1 MIREKFQR
9 SGSNSMKLRDLSLFL
24 YASLGIFMNFFVA
37 LVNVDIYHEGDKF
50 PSLVVMSD
58 GGMIFRD
65 VNNIYGF
72 FQTLF
77 QLPLIEFFGAQL
89 IVSRLAGYVVK
100 LLVTIAFVYLLT
112 SFTNT
117 RLAIFAGATWLVI
130 TPAWTNLLSE
140 KFTNG
145 FAWPTHYGV
154 LFLLLS
160 ILLYPRKDS
169 LSSIRRSLF
178 FLSSFSLAVAWS
190 ARLEFVASWIACLVI
205 LSIQFRRKVISRTEL
220 VAWISGGT
228 TFFVISL
235 TWLLH
240 NGALW
245 GWYEQTILAWFS
257 NPPAQPKMTVV
268 WFGMN
273 LFSFFGIAA
282 LGLLCLFVFFR
293 MGDRKIL
300 SSLISVS
307 LILTFIALGN
317 NLKDFKFSSYHPGA
331 WYFEMSNRGLLS
343 FVNVFFAFG
352 LFSSCIVIYNFVLR
366 RNSYQNAEQII
377 LISALNIS
385 LLAMLHIV
393 NADYL
398 HMFIFTYVVS
408 SVWLFSQ
415 VKFLNSAAQRKF
427 YNSIIASVS
436 VFAILAIYSFAQSAV
451 RPTFPYATQ
460 ILSGLRDQSESSR
473 DSIDLTMA
481 TVAKYSSKGI
491 WSFCISGLPTV
502 ATGSY
507 ASMDKWLWN
516 LQPEPWMLK
525 RWAKVEAGDFMY
537 VCSLSP
543 GEQLILTRNL
553 SLGNV
558 VFVDEGDGF
567 EIYQAK
573 QKLQ

>member
-1 MIREKFQR
+1 MIREKFQL

-24 YASLGIFMNFFVA
+24 YASLGIIMNFFVA

-50 PSLVVMSD
+50 PSLVVMSN

-72 FQTLF
+72 FQTLI

-89 IVSRLAGYVVK
+89 IVSRLAGFVVK
-100 LLVTIAFVYLLT
+100 LLIVIAFVYLLT
-112 SFTNT
+112 SFTNM
-117 RLAIFAGATWLVI
+117 RLAIFCGATWLVI

-160 ILLYPRKDS
+160 ILLYPRRDS
-169 LSSIRRSLF
+169 LSSVRRGLF
-178 FLSSFSLAVAWS
+178 FLSSFSLAIAWS
-190 ARLEFVASWIACLVI
+190 ARLEFAASWIACLVI
-205 LSIQFRRKVISRTEL
+205 LSIQFRRKVVSRTEL
-220 VAWISGGT
+220 VAWISGGA
-228 TFFVISL
+228 TFFVMSL

-257 NPPAQPKMTVV
+257 NPPAQPKMTVI

-282 LGLLCLFVFFR
+282 LGLLCSFVFFR

-300 SSLISVS
+300 SFLISVC
-307 LILTFIALGN
+307 LILIFIALGN
-317 NLKDFKFSSYHPGA
+317 SLRDFKVSSYHPGA
-331 WYFEMSNRGLLS
+331 WFFEMSNRGLLS
-343 FVNVFFAFG
+343 FVNVFFALG
-352 LFSSCIVIYNFVLR
+352 LFSSCVVIYNFVLR
-366 RNSYQNAEQII
+366 KNSHQNAEQII
-377 LISALNIS
+377 LISSLNIS

-408 SVWLFSQ
+408 SVWLLRQ
-415 VKFLNSAAQRKF
+415 MKYPNSATQRKF
-427 YNSIIASVS
+427 CNSIISSVT
-436 VFAILAIYSFAQSAV
+436 VFAILAIYSFAQTAV
-451 RPTFPYATQ
+451 KPTFPYGTQ
-460 ILSGLRDQSESSR
+460 ILSGLNDQSESSR
-473 DSIDLTMA
+473 DSIDRTMA

-525 RWAKVEAGDFMY
+525 RWTKVEAGDFMY

-558 VFVDEGDGF
+558 VLVDEGDGF
-567 EIYQAK
+567 AIYQAK

>member
-220 VAWISGGT
+220 VAWISGWT

-245 GWYEQTILAWFS
+245 GW
-257 NPPAQPKMTVV
+257 
-268 WFGMN
+268 
-273 LFSFFGIAA
+273 
-282 LGLLCLFVFFR
+282 
-293 MGDRKIL
+293 
-300 SSLISVS
+300 
-307 LILTFIALGN
+307 
-317 NLKDFKFSSYHPGA
+317 
-331 WYFEMSNRGLLS
+331 
-343 FVNVFFAFG
+343 
-352 LFSSCIVIYNFVLR
+352 
-366 RNSYQNAEQII
+366 
-377 LISALNIS
+377 
-385 LLAMLHIV
+385 
-393 NADYL
+393 
-398 HMFIFTYVVS
+398 
-408 SVWLFSQ
+408 
-415 VKFLNSAAQRKF
+415 
-427 YNSIIASVS
+427 
-436 VFAILAIYSFAQSAV
+436 
-451 RPTFPYATQ
+451 
-460 ILSGLRDQSESSR
+460 
-473 DSIDLTMA
+473 
-481 TVAKYSSKGI
+481 
-491 WSFCISGLPTV
+491 
-502 ATGSY
+502 
-507 ASMDKWLWN
+507 
-516 LQPEPWMLK
+516 
-525 RWAKVEAGDFMY
+525 
-537 VCSLSP
+537 
-543 GEQLILTRNL
+543 
-553 SLGNV
+553 
-558 VFVDEGDGF
+558 
-567 EIYQAK
+567 
-573 QKLQ
+573 